1 LIVQYN
7 ALHFS
12 AAQRSTVRYKTV
24 PYITSQHRTVPS
36 VRRGTETGRFVL
48 PPLIGVPGGKGGKGA
63 SDSRAGG
70 KDKGFL
76 CGGGEREERG
86 S

>member
-1 LIVQYN
+1 MPCISVQHN
-7 ALHFS
+7 AVQCDTKQYHTS
-12 AAQRSTVRYKTV
+12 HHSTAQD
-24 PYITSQHRTVPS
+24 RTVPS